1 MSPVIAF
8 DIAVVAQKAKVQCC
22 SGLRNPLEPW
32 SLAARKW
39 RENEKMKRKWREN
52 EEMRKKWRE
61 NEEKERLTFYIS
73 SFSLHFLPLS
83 PFPTSIFSHF
93 VAAC

>member
-1 MSPVIAF
+1 MPIF
-8 DIAVVAQKAKVQCC
+8 FRLKKAVFRFFF
-22 SGLRNPLEPW
+22 GLHTGI
-32 SLAARKW
+32 LAARKW

-52 EEMRKKWRE
+52 EEMRRKWRE